1 MTPDDIDH
9 KHGECNPWSLTPHQC
24 MTIRLVCLHG
34 GTKRAAHAENLPLRT
49 LEHHLLMSR
58 KAMEMYGSDVRLFLE
73 FDRWVRHTRP
83 SALTTRKNNVPH
95 LLR

>member
-1 MTPDDIDH
+1 
-9 KHGECNPWSLTPHQC
+9 
-24 MTIRLVCLHG
+24 
-34 GTKRAAHAENLPLRT
+34 
-49 LEHHLLMSR
+49 MSR

-83 SALTTRKNNVPH
+83 SALNKRKNNVPH